1 MKPSILMALLA
12 GSLLFA
18 QQKEEGAPKE
28 KDEKA
33 SPIPQERAQVTHHE
47 LAMDGKTY
55 KYSATAGTLVIDAD
69 DAKPYASVFYV
80 AYALDGVSDPRTRPV
95 TFLYNGGP
103 GSASLW
109 LHMGSVGPVRIV
121 TASPNATGAPPYE
134 LVANQYSLLDKT
146 DLVFIDAV
154 GTGFSR
160 PVGKATDKD
169 FAGTDQDVKAFD
181 KFIVPVFAWRR
192 A

>member
-1 MKPSILMALLA
+1 MKISILMTLLV

-18 QQKEEGAPKE
+18 QQKEDGAAKE

-33 SPIPQERAQVTHHE
+33 AAIPPERTQVTHHE

-55 KYSATAGTLVIDAD
+55 KYTATAGTLLIDND

-80 AYALDGVSDPRTRPV
+80 AYTLDGVTDPRTRPV

-109 LHMGSVGPVRIV
+109 LHMGSVGPIRIV

-134 LVANQYSLLDKT
+134 LVPNQYSLLDR
-146 DLVFIDAV
+146 
-154 GTGFSR
+154 S
-160 PVGKATDKD
+160 
-169 FAGTDQDVKAFD
+169 
-181 KFIVPVFAWRR
+181 
-192 A
+192 